1 MRRVIFQET
10 SFYRDDLNR
19 RAQWPCLPSLTI
31 AVRRRLGENARLVTI
46 PGQRVVAEVEGEQY
60 LLPEWVQTMTT
71 KDRNLIW

>member
-10 SFYRDDLNR
+10 PFYRDRLNR
-19 RAQWPCLPSLTI
+19 KEGGVNSSLTI